1 MEHQGFL
8 VVGKAVVQKRGGH
21 ACLHQGPHLVFH
33 QADQRRYHKG
43 DARQQQGRHLVTDG
57 LARARGHHGQ
67 HILPAQ
73 QPLHDLL
80 LAGAETVVA
89 ENFFKIERWS
99 SIKLSPLFQHWLQ
112 YTTKPP

>member
-8 VVGKAVVQKRGGH
+8 VVGEAVVQKGGGH

-43 DARQQQGRHLVTDG
+43 DARQQQGRHLITDG

-89 ENFFKIERWS
+89 ENF
-99 SIKLSPLFQHWLQ
+99 L
-112 YTTKPP
+112 